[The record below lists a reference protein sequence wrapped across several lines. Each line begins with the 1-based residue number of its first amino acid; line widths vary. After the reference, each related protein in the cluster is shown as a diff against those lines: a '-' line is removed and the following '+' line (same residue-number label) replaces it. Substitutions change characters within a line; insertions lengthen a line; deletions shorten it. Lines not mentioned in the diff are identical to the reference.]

1 MNVVNQNVIDN
12 IIMII
17 RKKKII
23 LDRDLADLYGV
34 ETKYLNRQVRRNVKR
49 FPKEF
54 MFQLNKKEK
63 NELVTNL
70 HRFDTLKHS
79 TVLPYAFA
87 EQGVAMLFSVFN
99 SEMAIQVNIQIMK
112 TFISVRELYTTNQE
126 LKEKIDAIVQI
137 HGTKINEHDDQINSI
152 LLTIQ
157 RLLDAEDSVKKI
169 GLVIE

>member
-79 TVLPYAFA
+79 TVLPYAFT
-87 EQGVAMLFSVFN
+87 EQGVAMLSSVLN
-99 SEMAIQVNIQIMK
+99 SEKAIQVNIQIMK

-169 GLVIE
+169 GFVRE